1 MAAVLTALPL
11 LFGVLA
17 FAVVRPRGLPEALVA
32 VPAAGLVLLLGL
44 ADPAT
49 AGRRVLELVPTLV
62 FLAAVLVLAHL
73 ADEAGVFGWLGRVV
87 ARACRGDAH
96 RLLALTFCA
105 AAITTTVLSLD
116 ATVVLLTPVVLAT
129 ANGLRLPARPHVYA
143 CTHLANSASTLL
155 PVSNLTNLLA
165 FGATGLPFAGFAALM
180 AGPWLVTLAVEYL
193 VFRRY
198 FAGEVA
204 GTSQVEEPAP
214 GPAPRF
220 ALWTLA
226 LVLTGFC
233 LVPLL
238 GVDPMWVAVAGA
250 LVLAVRR
257 RAHPVRVVRAAAPL
271 LCLFVAALAVVVE
284 AVAEHGGRAVLTAV
298 LPDSTGLVA
307 LLAVAGVAA
316 VLANLVNNLPATLL
330 LLSVLGPHAP
340 APTLLAVLLGVNIG
354 PNLTYVGSLATL
366 LWRRVLHRHDVRPG
380 HRDFTVLGVLTVPAC
395 LVASVVALWLG
406 LLVSGQV

>member
-1 MAAVLTALPL
+1 MATVLSALPL
-11 LFGVLA
+11 LIGVLA

-32 VPAAGLVLLLGL
+32 VPAAGLVLLFHL
-44 ADPAT
+44 ADPAA

-73 ADEAGVFGWLGRVV
+73 ADGAGVFTWLGRVV

-96 RLLALTFCA
+96 RLLALTFGA
-105 AAITTTVLSLD
+105 AAVTTTVLSLD

-129 ANGLRLPARPHVYA
+129 ANGLRLPSRPHVYA

-155 PVSNLTNLLA
+155 PVSNLTNLLV

-180 AGPWLVTLAVEYL
+180 ALPWLVTLAVEYL
-193 VFRRY
+193 VIRRY
-198 FAGEVA
+198 FAGDLTESSDEEV
-204 GTSQVEEPAP
+204 PAP

-226 LVLTGFC
+226 LVLVGFC
-233 LVPLL
+233 VVPVLA
-238 GVDPMWVAVAGA
+238 VDPMWVAVAGA
-250 LVLAVRR
+250 LVLAVQR
-257 RAHPVRVVRAAAPL
+257 RAKPTTVVRAAAPL

-284 AVAEHGGRAVLTAV
+284 AVAEHGGRTVLTAV
-298 LPDSTGLVA
+298 LPSSTGLVG

-340 APTLLAVLLGVNIG
+340 APVLLAMLLGVNIG

-366 LWRRVLHRHDVRPG
+366 LWRRVLHRHDVAPTPK
-380 HRDFTVLGVLTVPAC
+380 DFTVLGLLTVPAC
-395 LVASVVALWLG
+395 LVASVTALWLV
-406 LLVSGQV
+406 LQV

>member
-1 MAAVLTALPL
+1 VAPMLSTLPL
-11 LFGVLA
+11 LLGVLA

-32 VPAAGLVLLLGL
+32 VPVAVLVLVLGL

-73 ADEAGVFGWLGRVV
+73 AGDAGVFTWLGRVV
-87 ARACRGDAH
+87 ARACRGEPR
-96 RLLALTFCA
+96 RLLGLTFCA
-105 AAITTTVLSLD
+105 AAVTTTVLSLD
-116 ATVVLLTPVVLAT
+116 ATVVLLTPVVLTT
-129 ANGLRLPARPHVYA
+129 ASGLRLPARPHVYA

-155 PVSNLTNLLA
+155 PVSNLTNLLC

-180 AGPWLVTLAVEYL
+180 AGPWLVTLAIEYL

-198 FAGEVA
+198 FARDLTESSDAEV
-204 GTSQVEEPAP
+204 PAP

-226 LVLTGFC
+226 AVLAGFC
-233 LVPLL
+233 VVPLL

-250 LVLAVRR
+250 LVLAVQR
-257 RAHPVRVVRAAAPL
+257 RAKPVAVVRAAAPL

-298 LPDSTGLVA
+298 LPDSTGLLG

-316 VLANLVNNLPATLL
+316 VLANVVNNLPATLL

-340 APTLLAVLLGVNIG
+340 VGVLLAALLGVNIG

-366 LWRRVLHRHDVRPG
+366 LWRRVLHRHDAAPG
-380 HRDFTVLGVLTVPAC
+380 HRDFTVLGLLTVPAC
-395 LVASVVALWLG
+395 LAASVTALWLA
-406 LLVSGQV
+406 LQV

>member
-1 MAAVLTALPL
+1 VGLPL
-11 LFGVLA
+11 LLAVLA
-17 FAVVRPRGLPEALVA
+17 FAVLRPRGLPEAVVA

-44 ADPAT
+44 VDPAT

-73 ADEAGVFGWLGRVV
+73 ADRAGVFTWLGRVV

-96 RLLALTFCA
+96 RLLGLTFCA
-105 AAITTTVLSLD
+105 AAVTTTVLSLD
-116 ATVVLLTPVVLAT
+116 ATVVLLTPVVLVT
-129 ANGLRLPARPHVYA
+129 ANGLRLPSRPHVYA

-165 FGATGLPFAGFAALM
+165 FAASGLPFAGFAALM

-198 FAGEVA
+198 FATELAAPADGELP
-204 GTSQVEEPAP
+204 GP

-226 LVLTGFC
+226 LVLAGFC
-233 LVPLL
+233 AGSPLGL
-238 GVDPMWVAVAGA
+238 EPMWVAVAGA
-250 LVLAVRR
+250 LVLAVRYR
-257 RAHPVRVVRAAAPL
+257 ERPAAVVRAAAPL

-284 AVAEHGGRAVLTAV
+284 AVAEHGGRTVLGAV

-330 LLSVLGPHAP
+330 LLSVLGPAAP
-340 APTLLAVLLGVNIG
+340 APVLLAVLLGVNIG
-354 PNLTYVGSLATL
+354 PNL
-366 LWRRVLHRHDVRPG
+366 P
-380 HRDFTVLGVLTVPAC
+380 
-395 LVASVVALWLG
+395 
-406 LLVSGQV
+406 